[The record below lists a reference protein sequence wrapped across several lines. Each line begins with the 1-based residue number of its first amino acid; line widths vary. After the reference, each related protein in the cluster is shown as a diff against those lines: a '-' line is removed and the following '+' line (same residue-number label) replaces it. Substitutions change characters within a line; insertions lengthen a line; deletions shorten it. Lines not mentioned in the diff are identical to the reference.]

1 MTSNGFVGL
10 TPTEAHAD
18 LVASAARTRL
28 TVTTTRPPSTAAARL
43 RDAHRQH
50 VEANTRVA
58 LAERELDLATTA
70 ATDAELIL
78 AQAKDDLIMDT
89 LGVNYGPHH

>member
-1 MTSNGFVGL
+1 MTGNGFVGL
-10 TPTEAHAD
+10 TPTEAHQD
-18 LVASAARTRL
+18 LVASAARTRM
-28 TVTTTRPPSTAAARL
+28 TVTTTRPPSTAGERL

-58 LAERELDLATTA
+58 QAERELDLATTA

-78 AQAKDDLIMDT
+78 AQAKDDLIADT
-89 LGVNYGPHH
+89 LGIYYGAHS

>member
-1 MTSNGFVGL
+1 MTGNGFVGL

-18 LVASAARTRL
+18 LVASAARTPL

-43 RDAHRQH
+43 RDVHRAS

-58 LAERELDLATTA
+58 LAERELAEATAA
-70 ATDAELIL
+70 ATDAAVIL